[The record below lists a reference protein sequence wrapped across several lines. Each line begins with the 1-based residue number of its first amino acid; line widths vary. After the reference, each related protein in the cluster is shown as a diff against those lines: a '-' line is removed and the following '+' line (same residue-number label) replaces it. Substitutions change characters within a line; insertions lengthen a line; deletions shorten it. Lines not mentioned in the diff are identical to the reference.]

1 MIKKWKLLKIV
12 NQNQSLNDSARRVMF
27 FLLDRENN
35 KTGKLFPSHAR
46 ISDDSGLS
54 LRSVSRGIN
63 DLIKHEYLIKL
74 KKGYT
79 GKATE
84 YKINY
89 DLAHATFDRSTRHI
103 CPKYTPHLTHQLT
116 NELSNKLTNK
126 EHTPNM
132 SSSNEQEK
140 KKVANILKNLT
151 KGFNPNYKAVA
162 EGNKRKYLDPESIR
176 QRYVQK
182 TGDYK
187 ASFEWKEK
195 YLNPKTSEE
204 AWNIAV
210 YLGIVKDFKKN
221 NGR

>member
-12 NQNQSLNDSARRVMF
+12 NQSKQLNDAARRVMF

-46 ISDDSGLS
+46 IADDSGLS

-63 DLIKHEYLIKL
+63 DLIKHDFLIKL

-84 YKINY
+84 YQINY
-89 DLAHATFDRSTRHI
+89 DVTHATFVQSTRHN
-103 CPKYTPHLTHQLT
+103 CPKYTPQLAHQLT
-116 NELSNKLTNK
+116 NELTNQLTNK

-132 SSSNEQEK
+132 SSSNKNK
-140 KKVANILKNLT
+140 KDEVKNILANLT
-151 KGFNPNYKAVA
+151 KSFKIEYQDVVD
-162 EGNKRKYLDPESIR
+162 GNKKKYLDPESIR
-176 QRYVQK
+176 QRYVKK
-182 TGDYK
+182 TGNYDE
-187 ASFEWKEK
+187 SFKWKEK

-204 AWNIAV
+204 AWNYAV
-210 YLGIVKDFKKN
+210 YLGIVKEYKKK
-221 NGR
+221 

>member
-12 NQNQSLNDSARRVMF
+12 NQSNQLNDAARRVMF

-46 ISDDSGLS
+46 LAEDTGLS
-54 LRSVSRGIN
+54 RSSIKRGISS
-63 DLIKHEYLIKL
+63 LIENGFLTRL
-74 KKGYT
+74 KIGYV
-79 GKATE
+79 GRATE

-89 DLAHATFDRSTRHI
+89 DVKGFTFEPKGVQI
-103 CPKYTPHLTHQLT
+103 CTKRGSELSHQLT
-116 NELSNKLTNK
+116 NKLTN
-126 EHTPNM
+126 ELTNIEGSNM
-132 SSSNEQEK
+132 TTNREEEK

-151 KGFNPNYKAVA
+151 KGFNPNYKAVV

-187 ASFEWKEK
+187 ASFEWKAK

-210 YLGIVKDFKKN
+210 YLGIVKDYKKN